1 MASFPMIGGALQKL
15 KTTSSTLLSFMDSS
29 LSAEDVFTSDINGD
43 EWSCFRR
50 SNDDKSVF
58 VFSHKWKQLSC
69 SVLISV
75 KTFA

>member
-15 KTTSSTLLSFMDSS
+15 KITSSTLLSFMDSS

-43 EWSCFRR
+43 ECRR

-58 VFSHKWKQLSC
+58 VFSHKGKQHSHTQLLSINIC
-69 SVLISV
+69 
-75 KTFA
+75 